1 MIKNYTSA
9 WGILKSHKLL
19 FFVTN
24 GSSQCKWSS
33 TKLRYWGR
41 KRIAFPKDV
50 SFIRR
55 QRFYMCGFNKL
66 ASRRSEEKT
75 QLTVALL
82 LNVSLPEEE
91 ILWYIMGFIGGIS
104 SLFRKLSFHMTILFK
119 ALSCQPLDF
128 IRNFIWNVCLYQVCT
143 EPPFKDELQ
152 MKIIQVKLHGEKN
165 KSKKKILFLPC
176 NWPIY

>member
-50 SFIRR
+50 SFIRT

-143 EPPFKDELQ
+143 EPPFKNELQ

-165 KSKKKILFLPC
+165 K
-176 NWPIY
+176 